1 MYKVT
6 TDEKIQK
13 AYEDAIYS
21 YNREF
26 QLELLVNN
34 KQIPSCDILD
44 RITIDY
50 DGMTNG
56 LTVGE
61 IIYPKLSFSVLSQHK
76 IKEGDKISVTVSVKI
91 KNPYNR
97 RDMWLS
103 VPFGKFE
110 VESVESDKFKHTVST
125 YADGYLKMQE
135 TFYPKASQYSSSSL
149 LSEISSN
156 TGLVFEGFPN
166 ISLANEDIV
175 TEGEDGNSKTEVGT
189 NFVGHTYA
197 SIIGLV
203 AGACIGNVVFNRN
216 GNIKFVSLSHLKNPI
231 ETLKDVTEPTLSA
244 PYDKRKVSVLKR
256 SEMPTINSGDTYANG
271 IQILDISNPLFVG
284 QQQVDSLC
292 NIATSIKYTSMSATK
307 CYSFPLHL
315 DPLDSVN
322 IVLDGVTYLLPLM
335 KYSFSFGG
343 GVLAE
348 LGSYASTSS
357 DNHTGTLTSQ
367 VDGLGKVT
375 SQILHE
381 QNRIELSVS
390 HIKENYSTK
399 EEVKSSI
406 EVAVGE
412 IRLEV
417 AETYTTKEETEELS
431 SRLTLTAQEIRAEV
445 KDTKQDLES
454 LVSQTASEWSVQL
467 NNTKSSLES
476 SIKVNADNI
485 ALKVSKD
492 GIISSINQS
501 SESVTIDASKI
512 NLNGAVVFN
521 KDESGNTLKD
531 EYIKI
536 NDADYVLVYDGV
548 VSGSFGMRDVEY
560 DDYRIPRI
568 SLSASG
574 FGDESSYRNYD
585 FFVINPYRGNK
596 ENPNGWDYSYVDIA
610 YHSKVYDDWSNIKM
624 FADGM
629 IKISALTELEIR
641 SNSVNGK
648 YSGTGEKLVAKFG
661 TSSEDMYNGYL
672 QIGAITNT
680 TNNNGLLLNHDR
692 VVNGQSLSTSVRVHT
707 NANGAKTF
715 RPSEETGDIYCGSE
729 GYPWYIVWS
738 VNGYQT
744 KSDKRYKAVTGDVD
758 LQDCYDMVKNTN
770 PYQYVTL
777 SKNKDNMSQIE
788 LAEMALCNVGK
799 SGSVNMGIMA
809 QDILD
814 YECSKYI
821 LSYSEEYDT
830 YGINDY
836 GFTTALMGALKHEIQ
851 LRDAQMKMLEDKI
864 ELLKNEIKSMKG
876 EE

>member
-149 LSEISSN
+149 LAEISSN

-203 AGACIGNVVFNRN
+203 AGACVGNVVFNRN

-399 EEVKSSI
+399 EETNSKI

-412 IRLEV
+412 IKLEV
-417 AETYTTKEETEELS
+417 AKTYTTKEETEELS

-445 KDTKQDLES
+445 KDTKEGLES

-485 ALKVSKD
+485 SLKVSKGD
-492 GIISSINQS
+492 VISSINQS
-501 SESVTIDASKI
+501 SEKITINANKI
-512 NLNGAVVFN
+512 NFNGMVVFN
-521 KDESGNTLKD
+521 KDDSGGNRD

-536 NDADYVLVYDGV
+536 EDANYTIKYGNATVGY
-548 VSGSFGMRDVEY
+548 FGMRDIPY
-560 DDYRIPRI
+560 DDYRIPRFA
-568 SLSASG
+568 LSSSNG
-574 FGDESSYRNYD
+574 VWGDNNDY
-585 FFVINPYRGNK
+585 FVINPYRANK
-596 ENPNGWDYSYVDIA
+596 ENPSSYDYPYVDIA
-610 YHSKVYDDWSNIKM
+610 YHSSTYDDWSNIKM
-624 FADGM
+624 FGDG
-629 IKISALTELEIR
+629 IIRLSALTEVEIR
-641 SNSVNGK
+641 SNAINGK
-648 YSGTGEKLVAKFG
+648 YAGTGEKLVAKFG
-661 TSSEDMYNGYL
+661 TSSEDQYNGYL
-672 QIGAITNT
+672 QIGAIQNT
-680 TNNNGLLLNHDR
+680 TNNNGLILEHLR
-692 VVNGQSLSTSVRVHT
+692 SGTETRVRVHT
-707 NANGAKTF
+707 DSQGLRTL
-715 RPSEETGDIYCGSE
+715 RPADQEGNVYCGSS
-729 GYPWYIVWS
+729 GYPWYGLWS
-738 VNGYQT
+738 VSGSHT
-744 KSDKRYKAVTGDVD
+744 TSDSRYKAIVD
-758 LQDCYDMVKNTN
+758 EVNLQDCYDMIKNTKAYN
-770 PYQYVTL
+770 YVAL
-777 SKNKDNMSQIE
+777 GKNKEEMNQLE
-788 LAEMALCNVGK
+788 LAEAVLCNEGRDNAVQ
-799 SGSVNMGIMA
+799 MGIMA

-814 YECSKYI
+814 YECASSVLNYDKDNDKY
-821 LSYSEEYDT
+821 T
-830 YGINDY
+830 INDY
-836 GFTTALMGALKHEIQ
+836 GFATSIMGALKHEIQ

-864 ELLKNEIKSMKG
+864 ELLKNEIKSMRG
-876 EE
+876 E